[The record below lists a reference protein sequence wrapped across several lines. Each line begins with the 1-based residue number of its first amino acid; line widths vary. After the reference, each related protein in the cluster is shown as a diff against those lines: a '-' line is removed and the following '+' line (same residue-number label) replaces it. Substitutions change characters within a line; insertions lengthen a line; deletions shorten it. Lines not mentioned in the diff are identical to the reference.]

1 MKLYTGIFL
10 VLASA
15 TTMADDRDCGTAF
28 VEIMTQQ
35 KQLIAASERV
45 KKDYDDNSTVLLT
58 QLEQLTNDLSSAEQ
72 YSKVSHYIKN
82 NCNSF
87 RSGDKIGDKNIA
99 YAQVL
104 AYQGASTFFEYYIK
118 PNNTW
123 GDAYN
128 SLKNDILSK
137 INELKISIHS
147 LIEKEETNEAAKKDA
162 LILEL
167 EELKN

>member
-15 TTMADDRDCGTAF
+15 TTMADERDCGTAF

-45 KKDYDDNSTVLLT
+45 KNDYDYNSSVLLT

-72 YSKVSHYIKN
+72 YSKVSYYIKN

-87 RSGDKIGDKNIA
+87 RTDDKIGDKNIA

-104 AYQGASTFFEYYIK
+104 AYQGASTFHEYYIK
-118 PNNTW
+118 PNDTW
-123 GDAYN
+123 DDAYN